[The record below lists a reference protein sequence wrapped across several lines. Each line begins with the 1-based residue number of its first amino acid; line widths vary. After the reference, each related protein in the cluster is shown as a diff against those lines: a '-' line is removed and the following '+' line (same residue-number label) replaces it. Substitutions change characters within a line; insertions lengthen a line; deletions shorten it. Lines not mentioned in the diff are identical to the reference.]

1 MSYQNTI
8 LKKYIAIVIALV
20 ISHFGH
26 GQSVK
31 FSLEDTQSVTRNYDD
46 LKGENFTVI
55 DFWAS
60 WCKPCLQSIPQLKA
74 LQDEFKNRGV
84 NMIGIS
90 VDGPRSVSKVAPLSQ
105 SLKINY
111 PVLLD
116 FNNDIMRQYN
126 VNSLPSLVIV
136 NSKNKIVY
144 FHEGYSSGDEKV
156 LKAKLEELLNP
167 K

>member
-1 MSYQNTI
+1 MAKKNII
-8 LKKYIAIVIALV
+8 LIFAIVL
-20 ISHFGH
+20 SHFGFC
-26 GQSVK
+26 QSVK
-31 FSLEDTQSVTRNYDD
+31 FTLEDTQSITRNYDD
-46 LKGENFTVI
+46 LKGETFTVI

-60 WCKPCLQSIPQLKA
+60 WCKPCLQSIPHLKT

-90 VDGPRSVSKVAPLSQ
+90 VDGPRSVSKVAPLAQ

-116 FNNDIMRQYN
+116 FNNDIMRQFN
-126 VNSLPSLVIV
+126 VNSMPSLAIV

-156 LKAKLEELLNP
+156 LKAKLEELLNL